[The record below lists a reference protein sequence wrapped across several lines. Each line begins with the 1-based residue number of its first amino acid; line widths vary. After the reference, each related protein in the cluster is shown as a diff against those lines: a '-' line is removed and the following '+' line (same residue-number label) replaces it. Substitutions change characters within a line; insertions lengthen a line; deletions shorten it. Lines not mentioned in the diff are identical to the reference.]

1 MSIYLGVD
9 LKLLDEHLKKP
20 KKNIETE
27 NCFWPLN
34 KLKNRP
40 HPSLNRTEKKHTQHT
55 ITGIPSYISS
65 DTITFAITTRSIE
78 GS

>member
-20 KKNIETE
+20 EKTFKQKNVF
-27 NCFWPLN
+27 CKWSVN
-34 KLKNRP
+34 KLKNTD
-40 HPSLNRTEKKHTQHT
+40 HNLDRTERHTQHT
-55 ITGIPSYISS
+55 ITGISSYISS